1 MVETIA
7 GCMALAFG
15 GQRGTSIQKSFESG
29 KATRAGVTANVV
41 WYAVK
46 RCARQAGILHLAP
59 HDLRRTCAR
68 LCHDCSGELEQI
80 RFLLGH
86 ASVQTTERYIGS
98 KQKLQNAVND
108 RFEISVTSD
117 TA

>member
-1 MVETIA
+1 MREKYSGRV
-7 GCMALAFG
+7 LKG
-15 GQRGTSIQKSFESG
+15 GVRQD
-29 KATRAGVTANVV
+29 AGVTANVV

-46 RCARQAGILHLAP
+46 RCARQAGIGNLAP

-68 LCHDCSGELEQI
+68 LCHGCGGELEQI
-80 RFLLGH
+80 QFLLGH

-98 KQKLQNAVND
+98 KQKLQDAVND
-108 RFEISVTSD
+108 RLGISVVCD